1 MDFDAIVLRNY
12 LLATLVLN
20 ESRYREFHRV
30 DSFGKKNGKILML
43 AKPLEKN
50 IEKRYIL
57 TEAIGKI
64 LRKGKCWQ
72 NQLKKGFW

>member
-1 MDFDAIVLRNY
+1 
-12 LLATLVLN
+12 
-20 ESRYREFHRV
+20 
-30 DSFGKKNGKILML
+30 ML

-64 LRKGKCWQ
+64 LRKGKC
-72 NQLKKGFW
+72 